1 MVTIGNQYCIEN
13 FFFLVPIST
22 NHPCTT
28 QTTQSSFKTSLK
40 NQFQKTSS
48 KTSFKTGF
56 KISVSGKIGDSS
68 LFGEKYK
75 GQNILFLA
83 FL

>member
-1 MVTIGNQYCIEN
+1 MNPN
-13 FFFLVPIST
+13 SISL
-22 NHPCTT
+22 PP
-28 QTTQSSFKTSLK
+28 QSSFKTSLK

-83 FL
+83 FFVNL